1 MDGMGQQWSGFEIA
15 TEPREAAVVV
25 TASGEVD
32 MVTAARLREA
42 LDRAQDPSGLPT
54 VLDLS
59 RIEFFDSSGLEVL
72 VDVHHRARLRVVASA
87 AVRRPLGVTGLDRVL
102 DVYDDL
108 AAALAD

>member
-1 MDGMGQQWSGFEIA
+1 MGQQWSGFEIA
-15 TEPREAAVVV
+15 TDTREAAVVV
-25 TASGEVD
+25 TAAGEVD
-32 MVTAARLREA
+32 MVTAARLRQA
-42 LDRAQDPSGLPT
+42 LDEAQHAAGLPT

-102 DVYDDL
+102 HVYDDL
-108 AAALAD
+108 DAALAG

>member
-1 MDGMGQQWSGFEIA
+1 MDDMGQQWSGFEIA
-15 TEPREAAVVV
+15 TEARDTAVVV
-25 TASGEVD
+25 TAAGEVD

-42 LDRAQDPSGLPT
+42 LDAAQRTPGIPT

-59 RIEFFDSSGLEVL
+59 RVDFFDSSGLEVL

-108 AAALAD
+108 AAALAG